1 MNDNL
6 SFSVFREIINS
17 SSIDQV
23 KIEKN
28 DLIILASDGLWD
40 VLKGEELH
48 QIIERNQNQVNSK
61 PPFFISY

>member
-28 DLIILASDGLWD
+28 DLL
-40 VLKGEELH
+40 
-48 QIIERNQNQVNSK
+48 
-61 PPFFISY
+61 F